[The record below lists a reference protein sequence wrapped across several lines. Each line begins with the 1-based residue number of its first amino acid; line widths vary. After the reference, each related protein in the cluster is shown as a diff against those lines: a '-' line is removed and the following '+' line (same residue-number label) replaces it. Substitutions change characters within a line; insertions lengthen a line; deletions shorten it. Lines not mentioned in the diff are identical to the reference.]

1 MDDLAAKAGL
11 WGVEN
16 GYYDLFGIWHGASA
30 ETQRRLIASLSHGRE
45 QPPELAA
52 AGEPIRAFQGDGGRY
67 WVLAVQLYALRSR
80 RNWGHGDFGDLAR
93 LVPLAASC
101 GAAGIGLN
109 PLHSL
114 FPDRA
119 QEASP
124 YAPNSRIFLNALYID
139 VEAIPEFPGAAAAG
153 IDLDAPRGGELIDY
167 AGVARAKLDGLR
179 LAYEHFV
186 TSASAE
192 RRADFESYR
201 RQQGDPL
208 RQFACFETLRA
219 RFGSKPWPEWPQRWR
234 RPSPA
239 SLKRLRGAAHEQCEF
254 HEYVQWI
261 ADRQLQAC
269 KDLAQRSAMPIGLY
283 VDIAVGMHPH
293 GADAWSQQE
302 SVLADVSVG
311 APPDEFNPAGQNW
324 GLAPFNPNA
333 LVASEFAPLRLLMKS
348 AMRHAGAIRLDHV
361 LGLNRVFMIPQRCAA
376 NEGTYVRFPFEAS
389 LKAIAQESLDS
400 RCVVIGE
407 DLGTVP
413 EGFRETMAR
422 WGLWRYLVMLFE
434 REGNGCFRPPEA
446 YPAEAVATFNTH
458 DLASLRGWLDAHDLR
473 TKRALGLAPGESDD
487 ARAWARQCLRQILSE
502 RASTYTR
509 EGAPAGAGNDAAAS
523 ANDLASA
530 VNELA
535 AIASFL
541 AETPSRLVAIALDDI
556 LGDREQINIPGTV
569 DEHPNWRRKLPVML
583 EDLDGNEQLR
593 RVADVFARSGRS
605 CR

>member
-11 WGVEN
+11 WGVES
-16 GYYDLFGIWHGASA
+16 GYHDVFGNWHGTSA
-30 ETQRRLIASLSHGRE
+30 ETQRRLIAALSHGRE
-45 QPPELAA
+45 RPPKLAA

-93 LVPLAASC
+93 LVSLAASC

-114 FPDRA
+114 FSERA

-153 IDLDAPRGGELIDY
+153 IDLEAPRGGELIDY
-167 AGVARAKLDGLR
+167 AGVARAKLDALR

-186 TSASAE
+186 TSAGAE
-192 RRADFESYR
+192 RRADFEQYR
-201 RQQGDPL
+201 LEQGEPL
-208 RQFACFETLRA
+208 LRFACFETLRA
-219 RFGSKPWPEWPQRWR
+219 RFGPKPWPEWPQRWR
-234 RPSPA
+234 SASSA
-239 SLKRLRGAAHEQCEF
+239 SLKRLRGTAREQCEF

-269 KDLAQRSAMPIGLY
+269 KDLAQRCGMPIGLY

-293 GADAWSQQE
+293 GADAWSQQD

-324 GLAPFNPNA
+324 GLAPFNPSA
-333 LVASEFAPLRLLMKS
+333 LAPSDFAALRVLMKS
-348 AMRHAGAIRLDHV
+348 GMRHAGAIRLDHV

-376 NEGTYVRFPFEAS
+376 NEGTYVRFPFELS
-389 LKAIAQESLDS
+389 LKIIAQESLDA

-413 EGFRETMAR
+413 EGFRGNMAR
-422 WGLWRYLVMLFE
+422 WGFWRYLVMLFE
-434 REGNGCFRPPEA
+434 RERNGRFRPPEA

-473 TKRALGLAPGESDD
+473 TKRGLGVDPGESDE
-487 ARAWARQCLRQILSE
+487 ARARAQQLLRTILDE
-502 RASTYTR
+502 RA
-509 EGAPAGAGNDAAAS
+509 PAYAGEPAAAQGR
-523 ANDLASA
+523 
-530 VNELA
+530 NELA
-535 AIASFL
+535 AVACFL
-541 AETPSRLVAIALDDI
+541 AQTPSRLVAIALDDI
-556 LGDREQINIPGTV
+556 LGEREQVNIPGTV

-583 EDLDGNEQLR
+583 EDLEGYEPLR
-593 RVADVFARSGRS
+593 RVADVFAGAGRS
-605 CR
+605 YR